1 MTALYPLVVV
11 SGPSGSGK
19 STVISRVVAMGDLP
33 LRVSVSAT
41 TRPPRPGEIDGV
53 HYHFWSRERFEDEL
67 RQKSFLEHALVH
79 GHCYGTLRREV
90 EPFRGAGRL
99 VILEIDVQG
108 ADTVRNEVKDVQSIF
123 LQAPSLTV
131 YEERLRKRGTESE
144 ERIQGR
150 LAAARLELERA
161 AGYDHIVTNA
171 EIDGAVREVHAILKS
186 IAGDFC
192 PCSMN

>member
-1 MTALYPLVVV
+1 MSLYPLVIV

-33 LRVSVSAT
+33 VRVSISAT
-41 TRPPRPGEIDGV
+41 TRPPRPQEQDGV

-67 RQKSFLEHALVH
+67 RQGSFLEHARVH
-79 GHCYGTLRREV
+79 GHCYGTLRSEV
-90 EPFRGAGRL
+90 EPFRTAGRM

-108 ADTVRNEVKDVQSIF
+108 ADTVRRSVKDVQSIF
-123 LQAPSLTV
+123 LRAPSLAV

-144 ERIQGR
+144 ERIQAR

-161 AGYDHIVTNA
+161 PSYDHIVMNDR
-171 EIDGAVREVHAILKS
+171 IDGAVREVHAILLG
-186 IAGDFC
+186 IVEIFAHAR
-192 PCSMN
+192 

>member
-1 MTALYPLVVV
+1 MTVHPLVIV

-33 LRVSVSAT
+33 LRVSISAT
-41 TRPPRPGEIDGV
+41 TRPPRPTEEDGV
-53 HYHFWSRERFEDEL
+53 HYHFWSRERFEHEL
-67 RQKSFLEHALVH
+67 QQGGFLEHALVH
-79 GHCYGTLRREV
+79 GHCYGTLRAEV
-90 EPFRGAGRL
+90 EPFRRAGRI

-108 ADTVRNEVKDVQSIF
+108 ADTVRRKVKEVQSIF
-123 LQAPSLTV
+123 LRAPSLAV

-161 AGYDHIVTNA
+161 ASYDHIVMNDR
-171 EIDGAVREVHAILKS
+171 IDGAVQAVHAILKG
-186 IAGDFC
+186 IVENFAHAR
-192 PCSMN
+192 